1 MGKVLFVATVVHLH
15 IARFH
20 IPYLKWFHDQ
30 GWQVDVAARNDYE
43 DPKDCEIPFCDHFYD
58 LPFERSPF
66 RPENL
71 LALKELKKLLVREH
85 YDIIHCHTPMGGVV
99 ARLAAR
105 KSREEGTK
113 VLYTAHGFHFYRGA
127 PILNWLLYY
136 PVERILAHWTDL
148 LITMNQEDTQIAKK
162 FSCKRTAYV
171 PGIGV
176 DISQISHHRSR
187 EEIRIQLGILP
198 DTPVI
203 FSVGQLIPRKNYG
216 VALEAV
222 ARLGRKD
229 VQFWIAGTGASEGE
243 LRAQIDRL
251 GLREQVKLLGF
262 RSDIPDLLHAADV
275 FFFPSRQEG
284 LPVALM
290 EAMASGLPI
299 VCSRI
304 RGNTDLIDEGKG
316 GYLAAPGDAEGFSRA
331 LESILDG
338 ADTAEMRAYNR
349 QKIQLFSREAVME
362 QMAALY
368 QSVMNGDTACSIP

>member
-1 MGKVLFVATVVHLH
+1 MKKVLFVATVVQLH
-15 IARFH
+15 IERFH

-43 DPKDCEIPFCDHFYD
+43 DPKDCKIPFCDHFYD

-66 RPENL
+66 RQENL
-71 LALKELKKLLVREH
+71 WALKELKKLLAREH

-105 KSREEGTK
+105 KSREKGTK

-127 PILNWLLYY
+127 PMLNWLLYY
-136 PVERILAHWTDL
+136 PVERLLARWTDV
-148 LITMNQEDTQIAKK
+148 IVTMNQEDERRAERFPCSRSVYI
-162 FSCKRTAYV
+162 
-171 PGIGV
+171 PGVGV
-176 DISQISHHRSR
+176 DISRFSQGLSR
-187 EEIRIQLGILP
+187 EEARTRLGLGREEPFIL
-198 DTPVI
+198 
-203 FSVGQLIPRKNYG
+203 SVGELIPRKNYG

-349 QKIQLFSREAVME
+349 QKIQLFGREAVME